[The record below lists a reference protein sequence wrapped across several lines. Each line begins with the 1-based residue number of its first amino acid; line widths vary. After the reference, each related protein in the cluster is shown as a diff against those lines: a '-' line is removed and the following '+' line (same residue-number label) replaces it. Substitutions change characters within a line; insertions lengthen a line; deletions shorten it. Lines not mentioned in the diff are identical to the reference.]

1 MGPGAAIQDG
11 EPQEKRLEEY
21 RQVVFAGESQA
32 CVNFRSGW
40 IEPTGIE
47 QLTSRT
53 NKGRRKSVK
62 PSIGMGFWLMAA
74 VFQVLT
80 TWIGTE
86 AWAYESAPVKE
97 GATVRGTVTVTGT
110 IPAPKEFEL
119 RRFPDYEY
127 CGRLSN
133 AQGYRFLTEVW
144 AKGDGS
150 LKDAVVVVED
160 VERGKPFTFTE
171 AEVEASL
178 CRFLPFVAVV
188 NDTRRITV
196 FNRDPVPHDI
206 QGYASDQTGENLL
219 FYRPSLQA
227 GGTTDVVQLSKG
239 QKAFT
244 MQCSLHPY
252 MQNWGYAVDN
262 PYYAVTDAKGSF
274 SIEDL
279 PPGTYRLKA
288 WHPVLGTQEKKV
300 TVTANETVSLELSFE
315 ANY

>member
-1 MGPGAAIQDG
+1 MAGGTAV
-11 EPQEKRLEEY
+11 KR
-21 RQVVFAGESQA
+21 
-32 CVNFRSGW
+32 
-40 IEPTGIE
+40 
-47 QLTSRT
+47 
-53 NKGRRKSVK
+53 
-62 PSIGMGFWLMAA
+62 SIGTGFWLMAG
-74 VFQVLT
+74 VLQVLT
-80 TWIGTE
+80 TWLGIE
-86 AWAYESAPVKE
+86 AWAYESAPVQE

-119 RRFPDYEY
+119 RRYPDYEY
-127 CGRLSN
+127 CGKLSDGH
-133 AQGYRFLTEVW
+133 GYRFLTEIW
-144 AKGDGS
+144 AKADGS
-150 LKDAVVVVED
+150 LKDAVVVVEG

-206 QGYASDQTGENLL
+206 QGYASDQTGGDVV

-227 GGTTDVVQLSKG
+227 SGTTDVVQLVKG

-288 WHPVLGTQEKKV
+288 WHPLLGTQEKKL
-300 TVTANETVSLELSFE
+300 TVTSNETVSLELSFE